1 MLEKKEAE
9 LELLKSGVN
18 VRGQASPLRTMRHIG
33 NGSLKTEA
41 NQRPLDD
48 IREVNELEIQVKHR
62 IHISYLQLL
71 ITSVVVR

>member
-48 IREVNELEIQVKHR
+48 IREVNELEI
-62 IHISYLQLL
+62 
-71 ITSVVVR
+71 